1 MPIAMRQHPLALTVY
16 KELSAMYL
24 QNKYSQCYYNIIARA
39 QSRSALPDIIKK
51 HHIIPKS
58 LGGSNDTD
66 NLVNLTPK
74 EHFVCHLLLTRMC
87 TGKAKQKMFFGLWAM
102 MNLCNNH
109 QYRKKVKGRIY
120 EQLRSEFVQHLSDA
134 TKGKRVGR
142 VSPRK
147 GVTLS
152 QETKDKISMA
162 NTGKKTWNKGITH
175 SDKTKAKLSASC
187 KGRVPWNKGI
197 KNFKNLNKP

>member
-1 MPIAMRQHPLALTVY
+1 MRQHPLALTVY

-87 TGKAKQKMFFGLWAM
+87 TGKAKQKMFFG
-102 MNLCNNH
+102 
-109 QYRKKVKGRIY
+109 
-120 EQLRSEFVQHLSDA
+120 
-134 TKGKRVGR
+134 
-142 VSPRK
+142 
-147 GVTLS
+147 
-152 QETKDKISMA
+152 
-162 NTGKKTWNKGITH
+162 
-175 SDKTKAKLSASC
+175 
-187 KGRVPWNKGI
+187 
-197 KNFKNLNKP
+197 